1 MSVKKLANEVG
12 MALAPQAPG
21 LVKAAAPVAV
31 AAGKAALGAATSA
44 VSTVGS
50 VAVAAAPVVLPLI
63 AIGGAFWILKKALED

>member
-12 MALAPQAPG
+12 MALAPQAPN

-44 VSTVGS
+44 ISTVGS
-50 VAVAAAPVVLPLI
+50 VAVAAAPVVLPVVV
-63 AIGGAFWILKKALED
+63 IGGAFWILKKALED